1 MAKQLLMGNE
11 AMAYAALEAGVRV
24 AAGYPGTPSSEIIET
39 IGRLHA
45 SGAAKGVHVEW
56 STNEKAALELLGGAS
71 MAGARCLFTCK
82 QMGLNVA
89 SDPLMCL
96 NYVGVRGGLVLIVAD
111 DPGPISSQTEQDTRR
126 FAAFAK
132 VPVLDPA
139 TPEQAYEMVKA
150 AFDLS
155 ERIQAPVIV
164 RPTTRVDHA
173 SAFFDVPE
181 QTEAREVPNGGFEHD
196 PDKWVI
202 FPRRSYAAHADI
214 NARLPQVASMFSE
227 EYPWVAFNQVEEYG
241 SAQIVAPAPAGQGG
255 AHRHAAPR
263 TLALGIVAGGVSAA
277 YVREALRIVAD
288 SAEMA
293 GVELPACRFMQIGT
307 PYPFPEQA
315 FARFAE
321 GLTDI
326 MVIEE
331 LDYVL
336 EDELLRFAGR
346 THAAYAVHGKLT
358 GEALDRGENDVDDI
372 AARIAAFLDTKAI
385 RPEVAEQDEALEA
398 EDDAEEFEE
407 GFFYEGDL
415 PIRPPVL
422 CPGCPHRGSFYA
434 VKKALGSTPAVLCGD
449 IGCYTLGNAKPL
461 DAVDTCLCMGAGV
474 TMAQGL
480 AIADPDKKAVAFI
493 GDSTFF
499 ASGMPGLA
507 NAAYNGHDITVVVLD
522 NATTAMTG
530 GQPHPGTG
538 ITLMGENRKPLSIA
552 AVLNANGFSRVFRA
566 DPLDKDASIVAAKAA
581 IAYKG
586 PSAIIFSSPCVQLR
600 KPDEPVHVDRAACIG
615 CRRCITEIG
624 CPAISFDP
632 LVRGPKS
639 GSRGQA
645 VVDPSQCNGCGLCTQ
660 VCTLQAIVPAEGA
673 RSAAGVVAAGT
684 AEAAIA
690 AQRVSE
696 VRPSATGMIDKVVS
710 WREAC
715 RADEVEGAEEV
726 EAAEAEAAAAAVDAE
741 EVAEAAEA
749 VDAEEAATAEAAT
762 ATEEAA
768 EEVIGD
774 ESAEAA
780 VEADADVIE
789 EDFADDDAEIIED
802 DADEAAAD
810 EVVDEIDDFE
820 IIVVGGPKEPESDD
834 AKKAVDEDDFEI
846 IVVGAPEEPEAE
858 DEAEPEDTD
867 EPEIEEPLADEE
879 AEAEEPEEAVEVD
892 EPEEPEELEE
902 PEESEESDEDFE
914 LEEAEELEEPEEP
927 AELEDSGEFEENEE
941 PEESDETDEPDDAD
955 ETGETEESD
964 EAEPNQP
971 VGDTELMEPVD
982 DEYGYG
988 SADEFI
994 YEEDGQ
1000 IYEPVENGYSGSE
1013 VFLDIPFDDESFVQ
1027 KDWYSWKRGGSR
1039 G

>member
-181 QTEAREVPNGGFEHD
+181 QTEAREVPDGGFEHD

-214 NARLPQVASMFSE
+214 NARLPQIASMFSE

-277 YVREALRIVAD
+277 YVREAMRIVAD

-315 FARFAE
+315 FARFAD

-326 MVIEE
+326 LVIEE

-346 THAAYAVHGKLT
+346 THAAYAVHGKQT

-385 RPEVAEQDEALEA
+385 RPEVAEQDEVLET
-398 EDDAEEFEE
+398 EDDADEFEE
-407 GFFYEGDL
+407 AFVYEGDL

-434 VKKALGSTPAVLCGD
+434 VKQALGSTPAVLCGD

-480 AIADPDKKAVAFI
+480 AVADPDKKAVAFI

-660 VCTLQAIVPAEGA
+660 VCSLQAIVPAEGA

-715 RADEVEGAEEV
+715 RADEAEEAEGAEEAAEAETAAV
-726 EAAEAEAAAAAVDAE
+726 EAAAEAEAATAAEEAAAEAAAAIEEAAE
-741 EVAEAAEA
+741 GILGDEAAEA
-749 VDAEEAATAEAAT
+749 PA
-762 ATEEAA
+762 
-768 EEVIGD
+768 
-774 ESAEAA
+774 
-780 VEADADVIE
+780 EADADAIE
-789 EDFADDDAEIIED
+789 EDFADDDAEIIEED
-802 DADEAAAD
+802 DDEAAAD
-810 EVVDEIDDFE
+810 EAADEIDDFE
-820 IIVVGGPKEPESDD
+820 IIVVGGPKEPESDG
-834 AKKAVDEDDFEI
+834 AKKAMDEDDFEI

-858 DEAEPEDTD
+858 DEAEPEDID
-867 EPEIEEPLADEE
+867 KPEIEEPPAEE
-879 AEAEEPEEAVEVD
+879 AEEAEEPEEVVGVD
-892 EPEEPEELEE
+892 EPEEPEEPEELEGLE
-902 PEESEESDEDFE
+902 DGEDAIEAEESEEFDDS
-914 LEEAEELEEPEEP
+914 EEAEEDEEVEASEEI
-927 AELEDSGEFEENEE
+927 EDDDSEETEE
-941 PEESDETDEPDDAD
+941 DEGVEES
-955 ETGETEESD
+955 EESD